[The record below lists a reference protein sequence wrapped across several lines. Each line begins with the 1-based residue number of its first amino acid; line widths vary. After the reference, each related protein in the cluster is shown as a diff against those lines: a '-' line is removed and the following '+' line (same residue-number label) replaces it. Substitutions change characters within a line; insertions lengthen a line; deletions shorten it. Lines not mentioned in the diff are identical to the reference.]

1 MNRLSPLGR
10 MSLRVLRMTKERI
23 FTVRFNE
30 CVFYLKWP
38 VFFFKW
44 RYKATLKKILGWLFM
59 HDYENRETIEFLES
73 EMPGLQELVYEQT
86 AENVLKLEKE
96 WHYQEAAFE
105 KDFRDPDPSKF
116 PAEWSKDAKRD
127 ERDRRKRFNSNLKK
141 GIAQAK
147 KEFESAQKQARKD
160 RDHAREA
167 YDLYLEARGDYRAG
181 V

>member
-1 MNRLSPLGR
+1 MY
-10 MSLRVLRMTKERI
+10 E
-23 FTVRFNE
+23 
-30 CVFYLKWP
+30 
-38 VFFFKW
+38 
-44 RYKATLKKILGWLFM
+44 
-59 HDYENRETIEFLES
+59 YENRETIEFLES

-105 KDFRDPDPSKF
+105 KDFLDPDPSKF
-116 PAEWSKDAKRD
+116 PAEWSKSQIRE
-127 ERDRRKRFNSNLKK
+127 ERKRRKDFNSERKK
-141 GIAQAK
+141 GIAEAK

-167 YDLYLEARGDYRAG
+167 YDLYLEARGDCHVG